1 MRHPLELLFLTGVI
15 EEVEPVTN
23 RMRRIRIIGDELRT
37 TPWTPG
43 QHVRINVTAP
53 QRWLRHPRDARRT
66 YSVRHLDRTRGSLD
80 LCILDHGDGPGAEW
94 SPFGTPGPAGTSVAP
109 GGPAHAVRHAYHL
122 FVGDET
128 AAVPFAA
135 MLEAIPPQ
143 VPAYGVL
150 ETDTPAGEV
159 PLPHYHQLVIA
170 AGRRSSRLR
179 RPRTPSS
186 STNHG
191 RYSSW

>member
-66 YSVRHLDRTRGSLD
+66 YSVRHLDRTRGL
-80 LCILDHGDGPGAEW
+80 
-94 SPFGTPGPAGTSVAP
+94 
-109 GGPAHAVRHAYHL
+109 
-122 FVGDET
+122 
-128 AAVPFAA
+128 
-135 MLEAIPPQ
+135 PPEQ
-143 VPAYGVL
+143 
-150 ETDTPAGEV
+150 
-159 PLPHYHQLVIA
+159 
-170 AGRRSSRLR
+170 RS
-179 RPRTPSS
+179 
-186 STNHG
+186 
-191 RYSSW
+191 